1 KRSNTARTYQPEGA
15 KQPPN
20 WHPGEEPGFDP
31 NDPVPPYGASG
42 DTSLNEQLN
51 KRCEITVVDF
61 SQDEMRMYHL
71 DNDTLGPFLKREKDP
86 WVTCRWINVNGLSWD
101 VVRLLGNH
109 KGLHRLSIE
118 DLMHSINRTKA
129 DWFSDHTYIVL
140 AMQKLI
146 KLPSED

>member
-1 KRSNTARTYQPEGA
+1 
-15 KQPPN
+15 
-20 WHPGEEPGFDP
+20 
-31 NDPVPPYGASG
+31 
-42 DTSLNEQLN
+42 
-51 KRCEITVVDF
+51 
-61 SQDEMRMYHL
+61 MRMYHL

-146 KLPSED
+146 KLPSEDGCDDSDGGSDIVDAWLDETKAATASNTSKSKGRQRKKRKRRGVTMYALMDYLTP